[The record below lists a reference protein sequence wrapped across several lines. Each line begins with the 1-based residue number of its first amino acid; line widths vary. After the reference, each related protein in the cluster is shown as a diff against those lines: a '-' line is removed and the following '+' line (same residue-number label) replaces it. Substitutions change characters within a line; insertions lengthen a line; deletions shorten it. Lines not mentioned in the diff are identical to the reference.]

1 VRQADRIIVLVDG
14 KVVQTGS
21 FAELS
26 NAPGMFAAFAQRQ
39 LL

>member
-1 VRQADRIIVLVDG
+1 
-14 KVVQTGS
+14 VVQSGS

-26 NAPGMFAAFAQRQ
+26 NTPGMFASFAQRQ